1 MTETL
6 NRDLGRYRPLLRVRA
21 ELIDLHPGI
30 RVRFDY
36 SDLVNETLH
45 YAHQKLDQFRG
56 QTEAELIGWLQRIL
70 EHRAIAMI
78 RRERA
83 QKRDVLREC
92 SLEAAVEGSSVYVRD
107 FLPGKGPSPS
117 EHLQREEL
125 MVRVAWA
132 LNQLEAGQRQAFLA
146 RHMMDL
152 PIADIAT
159 LMGRT
164 EKAVAGLLLRG
175 RKRLRELLGE
185 ESRDGMEG
193 NHHAPKR

>member
-1 MTETL
+1 MPETFGW
-6 NRDLGRYRPLLRVRA
+6 DLGRYRPLLRVRA
-21 ELIDLHPGI
+21 ELIDLHPRI

-36 SDLVNETLH
+36 SEVVNEALLH
-45 YAHQKLDQFRG
+45 AHQQRDQFHG
-56 QTEAELIGWLQRIL
+56 HTEAELIGWLQRIL

-83 QKRDVLREC
+83 KKRNVHLEC
-92 SLEAAVEGSSVYVRD
+92 SIEAAVGESSVYVRD
-107 FLPGKGPSPS
+107 FLAGKGPSPS
-117 EHLQREEL
+117 EHLQREEQ

-146 RHMMDL
+146 RHLMEL

-193 NHHAPKR
+193 NHHARKR